1 MRKLFL
7 RFVSNLNSQTQLHC
21 IHSCPIINGK
31 ATCSSIRHHGFW
43 TTIFNLNKN
52 RIISIITVFWWCY
65 ENIMISAFKYQHV
78 AFHFVY
84 FTAEYMSASGGG
96 YSSYDN
102 EDQGNRGRRTPVTP
116 PKKHSNAL
124 PSECHTAWRR

>member
-1 MRKLFL
+1 M
-7 RFVSNLNSQTQLHC
+7 
-21 IHSCPIINGK
+21 IE
-31 ATCSSIRHHGFW
+31 
-43 TTIFNLNKN
+43 
-52 RIISIITVFWWCY
+52 RIISVQYFDDDMKILWFLHSDITI
-65 ENIMISAFKYQHV
+65 N

-84 FTAEYMSASGGG
+84 LTAEYMSASGGG

-124 PSECHTAWRR
+124 PSECHTA